1 MARPKGIGRI
11 TTSITVSPE
20 FFNLAKKYHL
30 SFTEATRIGLSI
42 LFAERGIKE
51 YDNKLNLFRKMQ
63 QYQKRCEEMGEELAN
78 LRKNGETK
86 EING

>member
-30 SFTEATRIGLSI
+30 SFTEATRIGLAL

-63 QYQKRCEEMGEELAN
+63 LYQTRCEEMGKELTK
-78 LRKNGETK
+78 LKENGERK
-86 EING
+86 GING